1 MPYFK
6 RNWCLTLINK
16 ALVASFIIA
25 FGVSLPPSA
34 VAQTRLPALGE
45 GGDITVAEER
55 ELGDM
60 IARDIYRDP
69 SYVDDPPLTEYVQGI
84 WDELLA
90 AARKLGELTPEI
102 DEPFAWEVLLIR
114 DRTVNAFA
122 LPGGY
127 MGVQFGLI
135 GVVTSRDELASVL
148 AHETSHITQRHIS
161 RLITQQGQQTPL
173 VIAAMVLGALAAS
186 RSPDATQALVMGG
199 QAFAVQNQLNFS
211 RDMEREADRMG
222 YTLMQPAGFAPQG
235 FVSMFDKLQQAN
247 RLNDNGAWPYL
258 RTHPLTTE
266 RIADMQARL
275 QSTGLTFFVPPPTTE
290 HAILSARARVL
301 ANPGVDALRQRVAE
315 PKSPGFASLPLARRA
330 AALYAT
336 ALASSQLRDF
346 DGART
351 SAKQLADAVRGDAA
365 ALRQAQL
372 LAAEIE
378 LAAGDAHAALQHLPT
393 TDGAMPEKRP
403 ELLLRAQA
411 RLRSGRPAEAASVA
425 ESLQTWVTTH
435 PRDATAWQLL
445 SGAWQAQGQAL
456 RAIRAEAESFVA
468 HYDYAAAVD
477 RLKAAQNLARK
488 SGAHV
493 DYIEA
498 SIIDARLRAVQ
509 LLAKEQAAQR

>member
-1 MPYFK
+1 MRYFK
-6 RNWCLTLINK
+6 RNWRLALINK
-16 ALVASFIIA
+16 ALAASLIVAT
-25 FGVSLPPSA
+25 GVSLPPSTS
-34 VAQTRLPALGE
+34 AQTRLPALGE

-55 ELGDM
+55 QLGDM

-69 SYVDDPPLTEYVQGI
+69 SYVDDPPLAEYVQGI

-102 DEPFAWEVLLIR
+102 DAPFAWEVLLIR

-186 RSPDATQALVMGG
+186 RSPDATQALVLGG
-199 QAFAVQNQLNFS
+199 QALAVQNQLNFS

-275 QSTGLTFFVPPPTTE
+275 QSAGLAFFVPPPTTE
-290 HAILSARARVL
+290 HAMLSARARVL

-315 PKSPGFASLPLARRA
+315 PKNPGFATLPLARRA

-346 DGART
+346 DGARA
-351 SAKQLADAVRGDAA
+351 SARQLADAVRSDAG

-372 LAAEIE
+372 LATEIE
-378 LAAGDAHAALQHLPT
+378 LAAGDAQAALQRLP
-393 TDGAMPEKRP
+393 AKERSPHPRP
-403 ELLLRAQA
+403 EMLLRAQA
-411 RLRSGRPAEAASVA
+411 LLRSGRAADAAEVA
-425 ESLQTWVTTH
+425 ETLQTWVTTH
-435 PRDATAWQLL
+435 ARDATAWQLL
-445 SGAWQAQGQAL
+445 ASAWQVQGQAL

-488 SGAHV
+488 GGANV

>member
-1 MPYFK
+1 MRIFK
-6 RNWCLTLINK
+6 PNRHLSLINK
-16 ALVASFIIA
+16 ALAASLIVAIGA
-25 FGVSLPPSA
+25 ALPISVP
-34 VAQTRLPALGE
+34 AQTRLPALGE

-55 ELGDM
+55 QLGDM
-60 IARDIYRDP
+60 IVRDIYRDP
-69 SYVDDPPLTEYVQGI
+69 SYIDDPTLAEYVQGI

-102 DEPFAWEVLLIR
+102 DERFAWEVLLIR

-135 GVVTSRDELASVL
+135 GVVTSRDELASVM

-186 RSPDATQALVMGG
+186 RSPDATQALVLGG
-199 QAFAVQNQLNFS
+199 QALAVQNQLNFS

-258 RTHPLTTE
+258 RTHPLTTQ

-275 QSTGLTFFVPPPTTE
+275 QSAGLSFFLPPPTTE
-290 HAILSARARVL
+290 HAMLSARARVL
-301 ANPGVDALRQRVAE
+301 ASPGVDALRQRVAE

-346 DGART
+346 EGAR
-351 SAKQLADAVRGDAA
+351 AGARQLADTVRGDAA

-378 LAAGDAHAALQHLPT
+378 LAAGDANAALQYLP
-393 TDGAMPEKRP
+393 GAHTKVPEKRP

-411 RLRSGRPAEAASVA
+411 LLRSGRAADAVEVA
-425 ESLQTWVTTH
+425 ETLQTWVTTH

-445 SGAWQAQGQAL
+445 ASAWQAQGQTL

-488 SGAHV
+488 GGPNV